1 MKLIKKHGNKIA
13 LLLSVALLATAVIG
27 GTLAYVVTRTPSL
40 LNTFIADHSGDI
52 LIKKEVEH
60 PFGDTYSIPDNI
72 VFNFN
77 VSLGTGYAN
86 KEVTLITADQPN
98 GATVPTGANG
108 VIDLS
113 IKPNQAVII
122 KDVAVGSEVTVT
134 EQLSAGSGFSVKNGE
149 AEQKLTIEKGNNT
162 LEYVNKYAPASAPVN
177 LEVYGTKVIEGREW
191 IDGDSF
197 TLILEKYSDGE
208 WEKLGEAVTK
218 YKAET
223 TTVDGVEVISPAED
237 MDEFSFT
244 ELFVDGNGQSIFT
257 QAGVY
262 SFRIR
267 EEEGNIPGLAY
278 DTTDYA
284 FDVLVGDA
292 DMDGALEIQDVT
304 PADSNL
310 NNLDITG
317 TTDDG
322 FDVEAT
328 VTNRYAPEGSAQ
340 VTIEIEKQVVSNSGE
355 EKSPAGFTFQLYDKA
370 GSIVE
375 TASSSTTGDAEITLE
390 YGPED
395 AGKSFDYI
403 LKEKDDAR
411 LGWEYDITEYPITVK
426 VVDNNDGT
434 ISAYIGETEDDDDDD
449 DDDDQPAGN
458 DLQSTAPDGEQQSGE
473 QQSEEQEEQQP
484 DGEQQDDVQLQSN
497 DEETTSATEPE
508 IGNADN
514 NEGSEGGEQEG
525 GGNGDEVI
533 INTSVENAPQSAT
546 VYLTGKRF
554 TGVPRSAMKLT
565 SGNEDDNIPEIDA
578 SGTSAPDPQSESDPG
593 GAAQADLSAGQ
604 GNGKTSFKAVFTNTY
619 NPVPAQGENITGKKT
634 LTGRDLNEGEFEFA
648 LYTVEEDGDLDD
660 ELDTVS
666 NDAAG
671 EFVFDMSTEFYGKV
685 GAYKYAVVEVEGDLG
700 GVTYDE
706 ARFDIIVTVTDNNG
720 NLEAKTVIK
729 DKLGAEA
736 EIEFVNEYAA
746 AKAAVTLTAKKE
758 LTGADLTAGRFSFLL
773 YEADESMNRRGDAL
787 EKVSNAADGAITF
800 KELEFTEAGTYCYVV
815 NEDASANEAG
825 ITYDS
830 TAYGIMITV
839 TDNGEGQLV
848 AETVIV
854 NLKGGPVEAMVFH
867 NKYTKPAVTPTPA
880 VPVTPTP
887 RPVQP
892 SDDVEIPI
900 YPEESDVPDSGDDNP
915 IGLYAAIM
923 LISAGAIAGLV
934 IAGKTG
940 RRSGKRKKRAR
951 AR

>member
-1 MKLIKKHGNKIA
+1 VKLIKKHGNKIA
-13 LLLSVALLATAVIG
+13 LLLSVALLVTAVIG

-52 LIKKEVEH
+52 LIEKVVEH
-60 PFGDTYSIPDNI
+60 PFGDNYKIPEEIEFDFEVN
-72 VFNFN
+72 
-77 VSLGTGYAN
+77 LGEGYAG
-86 KEVTLITADQPN
+86 KEVTVITASEPN
-98 GATVPTGANG
+98 GVTKTADEYG
-108 VIDLS
+108 VITVS
-113 IKPNQAVII
+113 IKPRQAVII
-122 KDVAVGSEVTVT
+122 KDVTVGAEVEVEEDLSEKP
-134 EQLSAGSGFSVKNGE
+134 GFSVDGE
-149 AEQKLTIEKGNNT
+149 AVRTVTVEKGENKLENK
-162 LEYVNKYAPASAPVN
+162 LEYTNVYAPAPAPAN
-177 LEVYGTKVIEGREW
+177 LTVGGTKVINGRDW
-191 IDGDSF
+191 IEGDSF
-197 TLILEKYSDGE
+197 TFVLEKYDNNNE
-208 WEKLGEAVTK
+208 WEELGRAVTE
-218 YKAET
+218 YETET
-223 TTVDGVEVISPAED
+223 TTVDGVEVISPAEN

-257 QAGVY
+257 QAGTY

-340 VTIEIEKQVVSNSGE
+340 VTIEIKKQVVSNSGE
-355 EKSPAGFTFQLYDKA
+355 EKSPEGFIFELFDKA

-411 LGWEYDITEYPITVK
+411 LGWEYDDTVYPITVN

-434 ISAYIGETEDDDDDD
+434 ISAYIGETEDNDDDDD

-458 DLQSTAPDGEQQSGE
+458 DLQSTAPDGEQPGDIQ
-473 QQSEEQEEQQP
+473 QQSESGGEEAP
-484 DGEQQDDVQLQSN
+484 SGV
-497 DEETTSATEPE
+497 EPE

-525 GGNGDEVI
+525 GGSGDEVI
-533 INTSVENAPQSAT
+533 TNTAVGNAPQSAT

-565 SGNEDDNIPEIDA
+565 SGNEDDDIPEIDA

-604 GNGKTSFKAVFTNTY
+604 GNGKTSFEAVFTNTY
-619 NPVPAQGENITGKKT
+619 NPAPAKGENITGKKT

-648 LYTVEEDGDLDD
+648 LYTVEEDDDLDD
-660 ELDTVS
+660 ELFTVS

-671 EFVFDMSTEFYGKV
+671 EFVFDMSTELYGKV

-720 NLEAKTVIK
+720 KLEAKTEIE

-758 LTGADLTAGRFSFLL
+758 LTGADITAGRFSFLL
-773 YEADESMNRRGDAL
+773 YEADESMNRLGDAL

-800 KELEFTEAGTYCYVV
+800 KELEFTEAGIYRYVV

-854 NLKGGPVEAMVFH
+854 NLKGGPVEAMVFQ